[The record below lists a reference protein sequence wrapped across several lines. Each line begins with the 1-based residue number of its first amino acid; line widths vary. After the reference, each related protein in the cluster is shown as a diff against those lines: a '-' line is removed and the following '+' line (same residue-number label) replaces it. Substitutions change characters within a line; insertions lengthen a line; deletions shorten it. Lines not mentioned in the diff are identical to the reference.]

1 MIFYSKKGQSN
12 GGSLRSP
19 RASEASPFVSNT
31 SFSIFETI
39 LVVKIENIHSS
50 NSICNEQTIRNKMNE
65 FMGRLPLEVIFFH
78 IIPYTY
84 NIQSKY
90 LLEDI
95 VSYTHAKTL
104 LTEMYY
110 NFWILFAEDTE
121 PEDKNWLLND
131 IYTYANEDNATMNGY
146 VENFYNIYRRNIM
159 LDSKEKIDQYIS
171 NLREKNDVKK
181 QINIFM
187 ALLSA
192 KERNEFI
199 ENRKSFYHEVILSY
213 THQNHMN
220 EGLF

>member
-1 MIFYSKKGQSN
+1 M
-12 GGSLRSP
+12 
-19 RASEASPFVSNT
+19 
-31 SFSIFETI
+31 
-39 LVVKIENIHSS
+39 
-50 NSICNEQTIRNKMNE
+50 
-65 FMGRLPLEVIFFH
+65 EVIFFH

-95 VSYTHAKTL
+95 KSYTHAKTL

-199 ENRKSFYHEVILSY
+199 ENRKSFYHKTVLSY
-213 THQNHMN
+213 THHNHMN
-220 EGLF
+220 DGLF